1 VPLRDAPR
9 YALDR
14 ARPRA
19 ARRLIR
25 RGAILASEHRCDPP
39 ASRRHGR
46 GARESRSRAG
56 RFEIIAD
63 TLKAVAAQQ
72 RQTIAEER
80 AELARSASA
89 KIGLFADSLAR
100 RAAMAH
106 NAADS
111 AALYRQALIVRTD
124 ERDSLLF
131 VIVGK
136 DAAIKAANDRAADFR
151 AGLLVSD
158 PARQRADSVLDSV
171 VGAVNKAECRVPL
184 TFGLLKCMSRTKA
197 AVVGVAIGVGGTLAV
212 QAIRDG
218 RLKIPLR
225 LP

>member
-1 VPLRDAPR
+1 MLWIALGLVLLVASFVAGRFSRRNTDAILPPPVVT
-9 YALDR
+9 AVEHEKADR
-14 ARPRA
+14 ARVD
-19 ARRLIR
+19 
-25 RGAILASEHRCDPP
+25 ST
-39 ASRRHGR
+39 
-46 GARESRSRAG
+46 
-56 RFEIIAD
+56 IIAD